1 MAYVYYDKKELPDI
15 LNKNIYYCPKL
26 FNLVLSSIEIVL
38 IDDNNDRIY
47 VGKIVDCV
55 TEDGSL
61 IQGKITNINGSGIDI
76 KISASYIRFIPYEMI
91 CSIAIKK
98 ICVMED

>member
-15 LNKNIYYCPKL
+15 LNKNVYYCP
-26 FNLVLSSIEIVL
+26 NEIVL

-61 IQGKITNINGSGIDI
+61 IQGKITNINESGIDI
-76 KISASYIRFIPYEMI
+76 KVSSSYIRFIPYEMI

>member
-15 LNKNIYYCPKL
+15 LNKNVYYCP
-26 FNLVLSSIEIVL
+26 NEIVL

-76 KISASYIRFIPYEMI
+76 KVSTSYIRFIPYEMI

>member
-15 LNKNIYYCPKL
+15 LNKNVYYCP
-26 FNLVLSSIEIVL
+26 NEIVL

-76 KISASYIRFIPYEMI
+76 KVSASYIRFIPYEMI

-98 ICVMED
+98 NMCYGGLKNVNY

>member
-15 LNKNIYYCPKL
+15 LNKNVYYCP
-26 FNLVLSSIEIVL
+26 NEIVL

-61 IQGKITNINGSGIDI
+61 IQGKITNINRSGIDI
-76 KISASYIRFIPYEMI
+76 KVSASYIRFIPYEMI

>member
-15 LNKNIYYCPKL
+15 LNKNVYYCP
-26 FNLVLSSIEIVL
+26 NEIVL

-61 IQGKITNINGSGIDI
+61 IRGKITNINGSGIDI
-76 KISASYIRFIPYEMI
+76 KVSASYIRFIPYEMI

>member
-1 MAYVYYDKKELPDI
+1 MAYLYYDKKELPDI
-15 LNKNIYYCPKL
+15 LNKNVYYCP
-26 FNLVLSSIEIVL
+26 NEIVL

-47 VGKIVDCV
+47 VGKIVDCI

-76 KISASYIRFIPYEMI
+76 KVSASYIRFIPYEMI

>member
-15 LNKNIYYCPKL
+15 LNKNVYYCP
-26 FNLVLSSIEIVL
+26 NEMVL

-47 VGKIVDCV
+47 VGKIVDCI

-76 KISASYIRFIPYEMI
+76 KVSASHIRFIPYEMI

>member
-15 LNKNIYYCPKL
+15 LNKNVYYCP
-26 FNLVLSSIEIVL
+26 NDIVL

-76 KISASYIRFIPYEMI
+76 KVSASYIRFIPYEMI

>member
-15 LNKNIYYCPKL
+15 LNKNVYYCP
-26 FNLVLSSIEIVL
+26 NEIVL

-55 TEDGSL
+55 IEDGSL

-76 KISASYIRFIPYEMI
+76 KVSASYIRFIPYEMI

>member
-15 LNKNIYYCPKL
+15 LNKNVYYCP
-26 FNLVLSSIEIVL
+26 NEIVL

-76 KISASYIRFIPYEMI
+76 KVSASYIRFIPYDMI
-91 CSIAIKK
+91 NYIAMKK

>member
-15 LNKNIYYCPKL
+15 LNKNVYYCP
-26 FNLVLSSIEIVL
+26 NDIVL

-47 VGKIVDCV
+47 VGKIVYCV

-76 KISASYIRFIPYEMI
+76 KVSASYIRFIPYEMI

>member
-15 LNKNIYYCPKL
+15 LNKNVYYCP
-26 FNLVLSSIEIVL
+26 NEIIL

-55 TEDGSL
+55 TEDGCL

-76 KISASYIRFIPYEMI
+76 KVSASYIRFIPYEMI

>member
-15 LNKNIYYCPKL
+15 LNKNVYYCP
-26 FNLVLSSIEIVL
+26 NEIVL

-76 KISASYIRFIPYEMI
+76 KVSGSYIRFIPYEMI

>member
-1 MAYVYYDKKELPDI
+1 MAHVYYDKKELPDI
-15 LNKNIYYCPKL
+15 LNKNVYYCP
-26 FNLVLSSIEIVL
+26 NEIVL

-47 VGKIVDCV
+47 VETFVDCI

-76 KISASYIRFIPYEMI
+76 KALASYIRFIPYEMI
-91 CSIAIKK
+91 CSIVINNK
-98 ICVMED
+98 IVVMED

>member
-15 LNKNIYYCPKL
+15 LNKNVYYCP
-26 FNLVLSSIEIVL
+26 NEIVL
-38 IDDNNDRIY
+38 IDDNNDRLY

-76 KISASYIRFIPYEMI
+76 KVSASYIRFVPYEMI

>member
-15 LNKNIYYCPKL
+15 LNKNVYYCP
-26 FNLVLSSIEIVL
+26 NEIVL

-47 VGKIVDCV
+47 VGKIVDCI

-76 KISASYIRFIPYEMI
+76 KVSASHIRFIPYEMI
-91 CSIAIKK
+91 SSIVIKK

>member
-15 LNKNIYYCPKL
+15 LNKNVYYCP
-26 FNLVLSSIEIVL
+26 NEIIL

-47 VGKIVDCV
+47 VGKIVDCI

-76 KISASYIRFIPYEMI
+76 KVSASYIRFIPYEMI
-91 CSIAIKK
+91 CNIAIKK

>member
-15 LNKNIYYCPKL
+15 LNKNVYYCP
-26 FNLVLSSIEIVL
+26 NEIVL

-76 KISASYIRFIPYEMI
+76 KVSASYIRFIPYEMI

>member
-15 LNKNIYYCPKL
+15 LNKNVYYCP
-26 FNLVLSSIEIVL
+26 NEIVL
-38 IDDNNDRIY
+38 IDDNNNRIY

-61 IQGKITNINGSGIDI
+61 IQGKITNINGRGIDI
-76 KISASYIRFIPYEMI
+76 KVSASCIRFIPYEMI
-91 CSIAIKK
+91 CSITIKK